1 MPEFRFSLPAINALY
16 PDQQLAYHPRGAMLV
31 TGGPGSGKTVV
42 TIFRFLRSVR
52 EGHDLMLFTY
62 HKTLILTIKGMLRAR
77 AEELFGELDEQRIND
92 IVENRLSTFYQWHS
106 DNIGY
111 FKPQASDELVAANFE
126 GYIRR
131 PERKNVKFGEL
142 FFDEG
147 QDLPRFVYNNVG
159 ALTHNVSVGADR
171 AQNFKQYYPEDQAED
186 IILEGLRQQ
195 IATDTQYLGGNH
207 RNTRQI
213 FELAKNFVPDD
224 LRVQAMATEDLQQG
238 NDPEIVAGLA
248 HGEQLDY
255 IRQVIQNNPNSNIGI
270 LCHFSN
276 EVLKIKEYL
285 EQNEYS
291 CALDAPDDRAFS
303 YYWYNINPADEAVLK
318 QKLRTP
324 FIATFES
331 CKGLEFDI
339 VIMPFFESSNN
350 AMKKLNP
357 DGRPWA
363 TKSHYYVAV
372 TRAKSDIY
380 ILYRFKPASMDF
392 YNEAE
397 RQNILNELL

>member
-16 PDQQLAYHPRGAMLV
+16 PDQQLAFHPRSAMLV

-52 EGHDLMLFTY
+52 ENSDLILFTY
-62 HKTLILTIKGMLRAR
+62 HKTLILTIRGMLRAR
-77 AEELFGELDEQRIND
+77 AEELFGELDERRIND
-92 IVENRLSTFYQWHS
+92 IVENKLATFYQWHW
-106 DNIGY
+106 DNVGR
-111 FKPQASDELVAANFE
+111 FRPEASDEEVAANFE
-126 GYIRR
+126 DYISGPDRT
-131 PERKNVKFGEL
+131 NLKFGEL

-147 QDLPRFVYNNVG
+147 QDLPRVVYNNVG

-171 AQNFKQYYPEDQAED
+171 AQNFKQYYPEDEAED
-186 IILEGLRQQ
+186 IILEGLRRH
-195 IATDTQYLGGNH
+195 INTDTQYLGGNH

-213 FELAKNFVPDD
+213 FELAKKFVPDD
-224 LRVQAMATEDLQQG
+224 LRVQAMDSEDLQSG
-238 NDPEIVAGLA
+238 NDPEIVPPLA
-248 HGEQLDY
+248 HTAQMDY
-255 IRQVIQNNPNSNIGI
+255 ILQVIENNANSNIGI
-270 LCHFSN
+270 LCHFGN
-276 EVLKIKEYL
+276 EVVKLKEYL
-285 EQNEYS
+285 EQNGYS
-291 CALDAPDDRAFS
+291 CALEAADDKAFS
-303 YYWYNINPADEAVLK
+303 YYWHGINPTDEDVLK
-318 QKLRTP
+318 QKFRTP
-324 FIATFES
+324 FITTFES

-350 AMKKLNP
+350 AMRRLNS
-357 DGRPWA
+357 DGRPWV
-363 TKSHYYVAV
+363 TRSHYYVAV